1 MNIHSVSTGESIA
14 ANLEGCMTI
23 LTRQIFQD
31 HHRMFQETARRFFE
45 KEVVPH
51 HRNWEKDGVAPRS
64 VWKKAGEAGLLCVA
78 MPEEFGG
85 AGADRI
91 ASAILIEEQSRLGLS
106 GPGFST
112 HSDIVAP
119 YILNY
124 GTDEQRQKWLPGMV
138 SGDLIGAIV
147 LTEPGAGSDLRAIRT
162 SIRRDTDNGGDDL
175 VLNGQKTFITNGQ
188 CADLLV
194 VAVKS
199 DQGGPKDITLLVV
212 EADRD
217 GVSRGKNFEKI
228 GMKAQDTCELFFDN
242 VRLPASNI
250 LGEEG
255 RGFSLLSKELAWER
269 LQIALGAVA
278 TSAAA
283 LAWTRDYTQDRKA
296 FGTPISEFQNTRF
309 RLAEVKTEIE
319 IAQVFIDRCLTEV
332 NEDRLDVTVAAM
344 AKYWCTELMGR
355 VLDQCLQLHGGSGYI
370 WDTPIAR
377 AWADARVH
385 RIYGGS
391 NEIMRELIARKL

>member
-1 MNIHSVSTGESIA
+1 
-14 ANLEGCMTI
+14 MTI
-23 LTRQIFQD
+23 LARQVFED
-31 HHRMFQETARRFFE
+31 HHRIFRDTARKFFE
-45 KEVVPH
+45 TEVAPH
-51 HRNWEKDGVAPRS
+51 HGAWEDAGVAPRE
-64 VWKKAGEAGLLCVA
+64 VWQKAGALGLLCVSL
-78 MPEEFGG
+78 PEQYGG

-124 GTDEQRQKWLPGMV
+124 GTEDQRQKWLPRMA

-147 LTEPGAGSDLRAIRT
+147 LTEPGAGSDLRSIRT
-162 SIRRDTDNGGDDL
+162 NLRPDGSDL
-175 VLNGQKTFITNGQ
+175 ILNGQKTFITNGQ

-194 VAVKS
+194 VAAKS
-199 DQGGPKDITLLVV
+199 GEAAGTKDLTLIVV
-212 EADRD
+212 EAALP
-217 GVSRGKNFEKI
+217 GVSRGKNFKKI

-242 VRLPASNI
+242 VRVGAENI
-250 LGEEG
+250 LGEPG
-255 RGFSLLSKELAWER
+255 KGFGLLSRELAWER
-269 LQIALGAVA
+269 LQIAIGAVA

-283 LAWTRDYTQDRKA
+283 LDWTREYTRSRKA
-296 FGTPISEFQNTRF
+296 FGTPVADFQNTRF

-319 IAQVFIDRCLTEV
+319 IAQVFVDRCLVEV
-332 NEDRLDVTVAAM
+332 NEDRLDPTVAAM

-355 VLDQCLQLHGGSGYI
+355 SLDQCLQLHGGYGYI
-370 WDTPIAR
+370 WDYPIAR

-391 NEIMRELIARKL
+391 NEIMRELVARTL

>member
-1 MNIHSVSTGESIA
+1 
-14 ANLEGCMTI
+14 LTI
-23 LTRQIFQD
+23 LQRQVFAE
-31 HHRMFQETARRFFE
+31 HHQMFRDTARRFFE
-45 KEVVPH
+45 AEVAPYH
-51 HRNWEKDGVAPRS
+51 AEWEKAGVAPHS
-64 VWKKAGEAGLLCVA
+64 VWKKAGETGLLCVTL
-78 MPEEFGG
+78 PEQYGA

-91 ASAILIEEQSRLGLS
+91 ASAILIEEQARLGLS

-124 GTDEQRQKWLPGMV
+124 GTDAQKAQWLPRMV

-147 LTEPGAGSDLRAIRT
+147 LTEPGAGSDLRSIRT
-162 SIRRDTDNGGDDL
+162 YFEHDGDEI

-194 VAVKS
+194 VAAKS
-199 DQGGPKDITLLVV
+199 GDPGATKDLTLVVV
-212 EADRD
+212 EADRQ
-217 GVSRGKNFEKI
+217 GVTRGQNFHKI

-242 VRLPASNI
+242 VRMPVTNI

-255 RGFSLLSKELAWER
+255 RGFPLLSKELAWER
-269 LQIALGAVA
+269 LQIAIGAVA

-283 LAWTRDYTQDRKA
+283 LEWTKDYTRERKA
-296 FGTPISEFQNTRF
+296 FGTPIADFQNTRF
-309 RLAEVKTEIE
+309 RLAEAKTEIE
-319 IAQVFIDRCLTEV
+319 IAQVFIDRCLMEV
-332 NEDRLDVTVAAM
+332 NEERLDITVAAM
-344 AKYWCTELMGR
+344 AKFWCTELMGR
-355 VLDQCLQLHGGSGYI
+355 VLDQCLQLHGGYGYI
-370 WDTPIAR
+370 WEYPIAR

-391 NEIMRELIARKL
+391 NEIMRELVARKL

>member
-1 MNIHSVSTGESIA
+1 
-14 ANLEGCMTI
+14 MTI
-23 LTRQIFQD
+23 LQRQIFAE
-31 HHRMFQETARRFFE
+31 HHEMFRDTARRFFE
-45 KEVVPH
+45 TEVAPFH
-51 HRNWEKDGVAPRS
+51 AEWEKTGVAPQS
-64 VWKKAGEAGLLCVA
+64 VWKKAGETGLLCVTL
-78 MPEEFGG
+78 PEEYGA

-91 ASAILIEEQSRLGLS
+91 ASAILIEEQARLGLS

-124 GTDEQRQKWLPGMV
+124 GTEAQKAKWLPGMV

-147 LTEPGAGSDLRAIRT
+147 LTEPGAGSDLRSIRT
-162 SIRRDTDNGGDDL
+162 NYRHEGDEI

-194 VAVKS
+194 VATKAG
-199 DQGGPKDITLLVV
+199 DPGATKELTLVVV
-212 EADRD
+212 EANRP
-217 GVSRGKNFEKI
+217 GVSRGQNFHKI
-228 GMKAQDTCELFFDN
+228 GMKAQDTCELYFDN
-242 VRLPASNI
+242 VRLPAANI
-250 LGEEG
+250 LGDEG
-255 RGFSLLSKELAWER
+255 RGFPLLSKELAWER

-283 LAWTRDYTQDRKA
+283 LEWTKDYTRERKA
-296 FGTPISEFQNTRF
+296 FGTPIADFQNTRF
-309 RLAEVKTEIE
+309 RLAEIKTEIE
-319 IAQVFIDRCLTEV
+319 IAQVFIDRCLAEV
-332 NEDRLDVTVAAM
+332 NEERLDVTVAAM

-355 VLDQCLQLHGGSGYI
+355 VLDQCLQLHGGYGYI
-370 WDTPIAR
+370 WEYPIAR

-391 NEIMRELIARKL
+391 NEIMRELVARRL

>member
-1 MNIHSVSTGESIA
+1 
-14 ANLEGCMTI
+14 MTI
-23 LTRQIFQD
+23 LARQIFQE
-31 HHRMFQETARRFFE
+31 HHRMFRETARRFFE
-45 KEVVPH
+45 NEVEPY
-51 HRNWEKDGVAPRS
+51 HRDWEKDGVAPRS

-78 MPEEFGG
+78 LPEEYGA

-91 ASAILIEEQSRLGLS
+91 ASAILIEEQSHLGLS

-124 GTDEQRQKWLPGMV
+124 GTDEQRKKWLPGMV

-162 SIRRDTDNGGDDL
+162 KISRDGDEL
-175 VLNGQKTFITNGQ
+175 ILNGQKTFITNGQ

-199 DQGGPKDITLLVV
+199 DGAGGSKDITLLVV

-255 RGFSLLSKELAWER
+255 KGFPLLSQELAWER

-283 LAWTRDYTQDRKA
+283 LEWTTDYTQNRKA
-296 FGTPISEFQNTRF
+296 FGTPVSEFQNTRF

-391 NEIMRELIARKL
+391 NEIMRELVARKL

>member
-1 MNIHSVSTGESIA
+1 
-14 ANLEGCMTI
+14 MTI
-23 LTRQIFQD
+23 LARQIFQE
-31 HHRMFQETARRFFE
+31 HHRMFRNTARRFFE
-45 KEVVPH
+45 KEVEPY
-51 HRNWEKDGVAPRS
+51 HRDWEKDGVAPRS

-78 MPEEFGG
+78 MPEEYGA

-147 LTEPGAGSDLRAIRT
+147 LTEPGAGSDLRAIRST
-162 SIRRDTDNGGDDL
+162 IRRDGNDL

-199 DQGGPKDITLLVV
+199 DAGAGSKDITLLVV
-212 EADRD
+212 EADRE
-217 GVSRGKNFEKI
+217 GVSRGRNFEKI

-250 LGEEG
+250 LGQEG
-255 RGFSLLSKELAWER
+255 KGFPLLSRELAWER

-283 LAWTRDYTQDRKA
+283 LEWTTDYTQNRQA
-296 FGTPISEFQNTRF
+296 FGTLVSEFQNTRF

-391 NEIMRELIARKL
+391 NEIMRELVARKL

>member
-1 MNIHSVSTGESIA
+1 
-14 ANLEGCMTI
+14 MTI
-23 LTRQIFQD
+23 LARQIFQE
-31 HHRMFQETARRFFE
+31 HHRMFRETARRFFE
-45 KEVVPH
+45 NEVAPF
-51 HRNWEKDGVAPRS
+51 HRDWEKDGVAPRS

-78 MPEEFGG
+78 MPEEYGG

-91 ASAILIEEQSRLGLS
+91 ASAILIEEQSHLGLS

-124 GTDEQRQKWLPGMV
+124 GTDEQRKKWLPGMV

-162 SIRRDTDNGGDDL
+162 KISRDGDDL
-175 VLNGQKTFITNGQ
+175 ILNGQKTFITNGQ

-199 DQGGPKDITLLVV
+199 DGAGGSKDITLLVV

-255 RGFSLLSKELAWER
+255 KGFPLLSQELAWER

-283 LAWTRDYTQDRKA
+283 LEWTTEYTQNRKA
-296 FGTPISEFQNTRF
+296 FGTPVSEFQNTRF

-391 NEIMRELIARKL
+391 NEIMRELVARKL